1 VSIRIGTSGWS
12 YAAWRGRFYP
22 DDLPSPRMLAFYAT
36 RLGAVEVNNT
46 FYRMPRADTLATWR
60 GEVSPAFTF
69 AVKGPQRVTHFQ
81 KLANVED
88 PVGHFHRTI
97 AELGPSLGPVLWQ
110 LPPTFK
116 KDLARLRDF
125 LALLPRG
132 GRAALEFRH
141 PSWLEDD
148 ALALLADHGC
158 ALCVAEDEEHAIPL
172 VATAPFGYLRLRRQD
187 YDAAALGAWADRIRA
202 QRWEDVFVFFKHEDE
217 ARGPAFALAF
227 GELVG
232 AVEGDAA
239 PPP

>member
-1 VSIRIGTSGWS
+1 
-12 YAAWRGRFYP
+12 
-22 DDLPSPRMLAFYAT
+22 
-36 RLGAVEVNNT
+36 
-46 FYRMPRADTLATWR
+46 MPKADTLATWR
-60 GEVSPAFTF
+60 AEVPAAFTF

-88 PVGHFHRTI
+88 AVGYFHRTI
-97 AELGPSLGPVLWQ
+97 GELGPTLGPVLWQ

-116 KDLARLRDF
+116 KDLARLKDF

-148 ALALLADHGC
+148 ALAVLAEHGC

-227 GELVG
+227 RELVG
-232 AVEGDAA
+232 AGERQAA
-239 PPP
+239 GEPPRPGG